1 MKNKTLSYLKPLFA
15 LIFWLSVWQ
24 IGAMLVNNA
33 YFLPDIP
40 KTLSSL
46 SQILK
51 NGEFYLAVSMTLIR
65 VISGLL
71 FGTLAGAVLAMLSH
85 RFSLVMTVVS
95 PMISVIKST
104 PVATFIILLWIA
116 MHGTLL
122 PVFVAFLMVMP
133 IIWQN
138 LIDAYNSISRELS
151 EVCDIFE
158 LDRRERARLLI
169 FPALFKY
176 LVPAFITACG
186 LAWKSE
192 IAAEIIA
199 YTTKSIGQ
207 NISDAK
213 YNYDTPAVFA
223 WSIVVILM
231 SIALE
236 KGAKHL
242 IRRWKI

>member
-1 MKNKTLSYLKPLFA
+1 MKNKTLACLKPLFA
-15 LIFWLSVWQ
+15 LVFWLSVWQ
-24 IGAMLVNNA
+24 IGAMAVNNA

-40 KTLSSL
+40 KTLSAL

-51 NGEFYLAVSMTLIR
+51 NGEFYLAVSMTLLR
-65 VISGLL
+65 VVCGLL
-71 FGTLAGAVLAMLSH
+71 LGTLVGAVLAMLSH
-85 RFSLVMTVVS
+85 RFSLVMAVVS
-95 PMISVIKST
+95 PIISVIKAT

-158 LDRRERARLLI
+158 LNRRERARLLV

-176 LVPAFITACG
+176 LIPAFITACG

-223 WSIVVILM
+223 WSIIVILM

-242 IRRWKI
+242 IRRWRI